1 MWHIAH
7 DLQSFGWQP
16 PQMKVLHLLLNM
28 TFIASAV
35 FCAMSRCLLRAAPR
49 GDTIGILAVCV

>member
-1 MWHIAH
+1 
-7 DLQSFGWQP
+7 
-16 PQMKVLHLLLNM
+16 MKVLHLLLNM

-35 FCAMSRCLLRAAPR
+35 FCTMSRCLLRAAPR